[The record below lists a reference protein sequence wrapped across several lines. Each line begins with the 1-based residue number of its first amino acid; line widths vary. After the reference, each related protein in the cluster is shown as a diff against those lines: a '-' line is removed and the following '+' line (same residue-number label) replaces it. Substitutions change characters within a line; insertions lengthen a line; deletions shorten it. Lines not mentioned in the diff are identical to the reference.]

1 MGPRQ
6 GAIVIVLNRQQKF
19 EYIALRHLG
28 IYEPTHSFERV
39 VQIISDNKNGIG
51 PSAANWA
58 I

>member
-19 EYIALRHLG
+19 ESITLSHLG

-39 VQIISDNKNGIG
+39 VQIISDNKM
-51 PSAANWA
+51 A
-58 I
+58 